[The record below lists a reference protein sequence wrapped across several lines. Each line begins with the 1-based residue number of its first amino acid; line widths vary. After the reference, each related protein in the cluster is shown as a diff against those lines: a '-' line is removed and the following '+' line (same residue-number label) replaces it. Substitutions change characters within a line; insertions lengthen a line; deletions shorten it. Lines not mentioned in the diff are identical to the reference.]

1 MVARLNGG
9 NMLLQVLALA
19 AAASWGVKAAS
30 LPDKV
35 YGVNLGSW
43 YVRFYDGLAVD
54 GLGR

>member
-1 MVARLNGG
+1 
-9 NMLLQVLALA
+9 MLLQVLALA

-30 LPDKV
+30 LLDKV